1 MKKNIKIGSTITFL
15 DSIDSTNNY
24 TANLVNENKIEN
36 GQVIMA
42 DFQGE
47 GRGQRGAQWHSERG
61 MNLLVSFFLQLD
73 NMSVKNQ
80 SLIAKYVS
88 VSIFESLVTLGLIPK
103 IKWPNDILI
112 EEKKICGLL
121 IENQFSGNK
130 IKSSI
135 IGFGLNVN
143 QEKFDLEKV
152 TSLRL
157 ELGIIQER
165 MTILGLL
172 INNFNKN
179 LILLENNSE
188 KIEEIYFE
196 NLFKLGIKS
205 NYFNDR
211 LGSFEGVITGVDLN
225 GMLLIETEGRTFSF
239 DVKELKFC

>member
-80 SLIAKYVS
+80 SLIAKYVT
-88 VSIFESLVTLGLIPK
+88 VSIFESLLTLGLIPK

-112 EEKKICGLL
+112 EEKKICGIL

-157 ELGIIQER
+157 ELGAIQER
-165 MTILGLL
+165 MSILGLL

-179 LILLENNSE
+179 LIFLDNSSE
-188 KIEEIYFE
+188 KIEKIYFE

-211 LGSFEGVITGVDLN
+211 LGSFEGVIIGVDPN